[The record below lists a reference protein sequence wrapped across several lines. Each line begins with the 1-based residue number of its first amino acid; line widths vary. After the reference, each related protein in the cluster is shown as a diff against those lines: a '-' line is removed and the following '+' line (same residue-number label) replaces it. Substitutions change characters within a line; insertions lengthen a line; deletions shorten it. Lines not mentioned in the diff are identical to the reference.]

1 VQRQVSF
8 TKLDYCQY
16 LLSSQTNYTLTN
28 LAEHLQFFSHDTI
41 NRYLRGERL
50 TPRLLWDNVKSLI
63 QLDTDGSVI
72 FDDSV
77 INKNSSRSI
86 EIVRRQYSGN
96 EHRVIRGIGLIS
108 CVYVNRETGQFWV
121 VDYRIYD
128 PDGDGK
134 TKLEHV
140 ADMLQTLVFHKQLPF
155 ARVLMDSWYAAQ
167 KLMAVIEQLGKIYY
181 CPLKRN
187 RLVDDSG
194 GVEKYKPIE
203 KLIWS
208 SQEIQQGKQ
217 IKIKNFPKDK
227 KVKLFRV
234 TVSPDRTDYLVTND
248 LTKNST
254 DEIQQVNAIRWKV
267 EEFHREVKQL
277 TGIEACQCRKARIQ
291 RNHIAC
297 AILVWNC
304 LKNIAYQST
313 QTVYQLK
320 QRWLSGCL
328 IEQLKCPAIRMQL
341 A

>member
-1 VQRQVSF
+1 MQRQVSF

-28 LAEHLQFFSHDTI
+28 LAEHLQVFSHDTI

-50 TPRLLWDNVKSLI
+50 TPRLLWDNVKSII

-108 CVYVNRETGQFWV
+108 CVYVNRKTGQFWV

-155 ARVLMDSWYAAQ
+155 ARVLMDSWYATQ

-194 GVEKYKPIE
+194 GVEKYKSIE
-203 KLIWS
+203 QLIWS
-208 SQEIQQGKQ
+208 SQELQQGKQ

-234 TVSPDRTDYLVTND
+234 TVSPDRTDYVVTND

-254 DEIQQVNAIRWKV
+254 NEVQQVNAIRWKV

-328 IEQLKCPAIRMQL
+328 IEQLKRPAIRMQL